1 MGEADPRVG
10 AGVKVSQ
17 SLMGKLKRE
26 VLALGEQG
34 GSWGGVFAEALRG
47 FLRVDCVEGA
57 ACAGGDEALWA
68 ALEKGLRGRAPW
80 WSSPAQV
87 IRVSAVKGSCT
98 SDDCRAIGCGALFRI
113 MRAQCGELLH

>member
-17 SLMGKLKRE
+17 SLMGKLRRE

-47 FLRVDCVEGA
+47 VLRVDCVEDA

-68 ALEKGLRGRAPW
+68 ACFGE
-80 WSSPAQV
+80 
-87 IRVSAVKGSCT
+87 RVAGQGILVEFTCSAAHT
-98 SDDCRAIGCGALFRI
+98 S
-113 MRAQCGELLH
+113 QCCEGILHSR